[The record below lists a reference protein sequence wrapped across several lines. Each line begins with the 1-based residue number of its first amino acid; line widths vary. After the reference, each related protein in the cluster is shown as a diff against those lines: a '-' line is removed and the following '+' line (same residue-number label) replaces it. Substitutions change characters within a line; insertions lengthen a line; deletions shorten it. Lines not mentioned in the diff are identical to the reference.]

1 MPFKSKEDAF
11 ASIGRTTPLKALK
24 LIRELAAKGFSP
36 IQVIDEV
43 LKKFPDI
50 PKSRIES
57 NYHKLKKAD
66 IKHESGEIIKK
77 LSEQQLKIAGEKK
90 LSVSDYKELRNQPE
104 NKKLTQEQFT
114 KVLKDGNYK
123 TPYNRSFNIKNVNY
137 FDGQIN
143 FLNKIK
149 L

>member
-43 LKKFPDI
+43 LKKFPNI

-57 NYHKLKKAD
+57 
-66 IKHESGEIIKK
+66 
-77 LSEQQLKIAGEKK
+77 
-90 LSVSDYKELRNQPE
+90 KEL
-104 NKKLTQEQFT
+104 K
-114 KVLKDGNYK
+114 
-123 TPYNRSFNIKNVNY
+123 SSAHKNP
-137 FDGQIN
+137 
-143 FLNKIK
+143 
-149 L
+149 